1 MPTAYNTCIKC
12 CVIKLFFNL
21 HFFGGVG
28 SLTKQDGTL
37 NLPLPFIQ
45 AAVAF
50 CVPGPTLPC
59 LFPKGDCGSESCLRP
74 SSWSL
79 LG

>member
-12 CVIKLFFNL
+12 CVIKLFFL
-21 HFFGGVG
+21 TCIFLGGVG

-45 AAVAF
+45 ADVAV
-50 CVPGPTLPC
+50 CVPGPTL
-59 LFPKGDCGSESCLRP
+59 LYSFPKGDCGGGSGSTA
-74 SSWSL
+74 
-79 LG
+79 